1 MASAAAV
8 SADIDRPPVE
18 NDVDESGGVTSYI
31 APSKPEEEDD
41 DDEDED
47 IQRKGRRQDRVNQ
60 ANGDDEDPGTVN
72 DDDLFGDDDD
82 DELPEEPTAEYAWKG
97 LVLRLPITDNI
108 SEPQDESLTMWSST
122 LVTMMAD
129 RIALAT
135 MP

>member
-31 APSKPEEEDD
+31 APTNPEEED

-60 ANGDDEDPGTVN
+60 TNGDDEDPGTVD

-82 DELPEEPTAEYAWKG
+82 ELPENPAAEYVWNYWSCACQ
-97 LVLRLPITDNI
+97 LLTTPQITK
-108 SEPQDESLTMWSST
+108 TR
-122 LVTMMAD
+122 A
-129 RIALAT
+129 
-135 MP
+135 